1 MKKILF
7 ITNRLPFPK
16 VDGRKNILMQ
26 YIENIKH
33 NYPDSKLV
41 NASFVDEKGYLK
53 NTPGEIDR
61 LIELEKPGFLSKLY
75 NVVLYSVI
83 LRKWPLQV
91 SLYYSK
97 KNHEYIKKVVEEEA
111 PDTIIYD
118 MVRTAEYVVSGKD
131 TQLIMNYDDM
141 LSLRYKRQLDHLKYS
156 PSILGAMSKKVPR
169 VMRRLIEWT
178 VLKKFILNFES
189 NLLFKYETGIAARY
203 DGIVFT
209 SPKEAENFAS
219 LTNHPNCIGIPMH
232 FELEEGDK
240 IKQLSTSNRL
250 VFVGKMD
257 IPHNISAVLFFC
269 ESIWPEIKK
278 KYSDMEF
285 HIIGKNPTRE
295 VQALQD
301 QHLGVKVVGEVE
313 DMKKELADAAIFV
326 APLIFGTGIKT
337 KIIEALSMEIP
348 VVTTSIGAEGIEYRN
363 EYHMFVADDHELQVK
378 YISRLLDNHKLRK
391 EIGSQGK
398 KMVSEGYSKDM
409 MSQKWKIIIN

>member
-33 NYPDSKLV
+33 NYSNSKILNV
-41 NASFVDEKGYLK
+41 SFVDEKEYLK
-53 NTPGEIDR
+53 NVPDEIDR

-75 NVVLYSVI
+75 NVLLYSLI

-97 KNHEYIKKVVEEEA
+97 KNHEYIKKIVEEEA

-118 MVRTAEYVVSGKD
+118 MVRTAEYVVPGTD

-141 LSLRYKRQLDHLKYS
+141 LSLRYKRQLAHLKYS
-156 PSILGAMSKKVPR
+156 PSILGGMSKKVPKI
-169 VMRRLIEWT
+169 MRRLVEWT

-189 NLLFKYETGIAARY
+189 KLLYKYETDIATRY

-209 SPKEAENFAS
+209 SPKEAERFAV
-219 LTNHPNCIGIPMH
+219 LTNHSNCIGIPMH
-232 FELEEGDK
+232 FEVEEGE
-240 IKQLSTSNRL
+240 IKQPFTSNRL

-269 ESIWPEIKK
+269 ENIWPKIKE
-278 KYSDMEF
+278 KYSDVEF

-295 VQALQD
+295 VQALQN
-301 QHLGVKVVGEVE
+301 QYLGVKVVGEVE
-313 DMKKELADAAIFV
+313 DVKKELVDAAIFV

-363 EYHMFVADDHELQVK
+363 EYHMFVGDDPELQVR

-398 KMVSEGYSKDM
+398 KMVSEAYSKDM
-409 MSQKWKIIIN
+409 MSQKWKIIIK

>member
-33 NYPDSKLV
+33 NYSNSKIL
-41 NASFVDEKGYLK
+41 NASFVDEKEYLK
-53 NTPGEIDR
+53 NIPVEIDR

-75 NVVLYSVI
+75 NVLLYSLI

-97 KNHEYIKKVVEEEA
+97 KNHEYIKKIVEKEA

-118 MVRTAEYVVSGKD
+118 MVRTAEYVVPGKD

-141 LSLRYKRQLDHLKYS
+141 LSLRYKRQLAHLKYS
-156 PSILGAMSKKVPR
+156 PSILGGMSKKVPKI
-169 VMRRLIEWT
+169 MRRLVEWT

-189 NLLFKYETGIAARY
+189 KLLFKYETNIAARY

-209 SPKEAENFAS
+209 SPKEAEKFAL

-232 FELEEGDK
+232 FEVEEGE
-240 IKQLSTSNRL
+240 IKQPFTSNRL

-269 ESIWPEIKK
+269 ESIWPKIKE
-278 KYSDMEF
+278 KYPDVEF

-301 QHLGVKVVGEVE
+301 QYLGVKVVGEVE
-313 DMKKELADAAIFV
+313 DVKKELLDAAIFV

-363 EYHMFVADDHELQVK
+363 EYHMFVGDDPELQVN

-398 KMVSEGYSKDM
+398 KMVSEGYSTDM
-409 MSQKWKIIIN
+409 MSQKWKIMIK